1 MIFQYLK
8 NRYEVRRTT
17 ALVYLGLIDCIW
29 WALEK
34 ICHLKTRSLSQNPV
48 NTIVPKKI
56 LLVNGAHLGDL
67 VISTAVI
74 RRIKEVNSQIKIGF
88 VAGTWGSELLRS
100 HPGVDHFY
108 PINHWRLNRSTASTF
123 SKFFLYW
130 RQWWAALR
138 TIRKE
143 KYDIA
148 ILLNSF
154 YPNFASLVWLS
165 GCKLTVGYV
174 SAGGGPLLSLCLAKP
189 KHAEQ
194 AIQLALLDAIN
205 IYGVSSSGWIQV
217 NESLLSKGAKD
228 ELPQKFILLH
238 PGTGNLAK
246 EWPVKRWIILG
257 KMLRN
262 EAYAI
267 VLTGNGSAEAALC
280 KRIATEINGIDLS
293 NRINLNDW
301 FFVIQKACLVI
312 GVDSAAGHIASALQK
327 PFIGIYSGIG
337 EVSRWTPAGKSISIL
352 THSMPCS
359 PCHTRPCK
367 DRPCLLKI
375 EPKEVLA
382 ATSQLLAK

>member
-8 NRYEVRRTT
+8 NRYEVRRPA
-17 ALVYLGLIDCIW
+17 ALIYLGLADCFW

-34 ICHLKTRSLSQNPV
+34 ICRLKIPLLPPNPL
-48 NTIVPKKI
+48 NTIIPKKI

-74 RRIKEVNSQIKIGF
+74 RRIKDVNPQIEIGF
-88 VAGTWGSELLRS
+88 VAGSWGSELLRS

-108 PINHWRLNRSTASTF
+108 PINHWRLNRSTASTL
-123 SKFFLYW
+123 SKVLLYW
-130 RQWWAALR
+130 KQWWAALR
-138 TIRKE
+138 TIRKD

-154 YPNFASLVWLS
+154 YPNFASLLWLS
-165 GCKLTVGYV
+165 GCKLNVGYV
-174 SAGGGPLLSLCLAKP
+174 SAGGGPLLSLCLPKP

-205 IYGVSSSGWIQV
+205 IHGISSGWIEV
-217 NESLLSKGAKD
+217 NDSLLSKAAKD

-238 PGTGNLAK
+238 PGTGNVAK
-246 EWPVKRWIILG
+246 EWPIDRWISLG
-257 KMLRN
+257 KMLCN
-262 EAYAI
+262 EGYAI
-267 VLTGNGSAEAALC
+267 VLTGNGSAEATLC
-280 KRIATEINGIDLS
+280 KRIATEANGIDLS

-301 FFVIQKACLVI
+301 IFAIQKASLVI

-327 PFIGIYSGIG
+327 LFIGIYSGIG

-375 EPKEVLA
+375 EPIHVLA
-382 ATSQLLAK
+382 AANQLLTK

>member
-8 NRYEVRRTT
+8 NRYEVRRLA
-17 ALVYLGLIDCIW
+17 ALIYLGLADCFW

-34 ICHLKTRSLSQNPV
+34 LCRLKTPLLSLNLE
-48 NTIVPKKI
+48 NITAPKKI

-74 RRIKEVNSQIKIGF
+74 RRIKEVNPQIEIGF
-88 VAGTWGSELLRS
+88 VAGSWGSELLRS

-108 PINHWRLNRSTASTF
+108 PINHWRLNRSTASTL
-123 SKFFLYW
+123 SKVLLYW
-130 RQWWAALR
+130 KQWWAALR
-138 TIRKE
+138 AIRKD

-154 YPNFASLVWLS
+154 YPNFASLLWLS
-165 GCKLTVGYV
+165 RCKLTVGYV
-174 SAGGGPLLSLCLAKP
+174 SAGGGALLSLRLPKP
-189 KHAEQ
+189 KHSEQ

-205 IYGVSSSGWIQV
+205 IHGVSSGWIQV
-217 NESLLSKGAKD
+217 NDSLLSKAAKD
-228 ELPQKFILLH
+228 DLPQKFILLH

-246 EWPVKRWIILG
+246 EWPVERWINLG

-267 VLTGNGSAEAALC
+267 VLTGNGSAEATLC
-280 KRIATEINGIDLS
+280 KRIATEVNSLDLS

-301 FFVIQKACLVI
+301 FFVIQKASLVI

-337 EVSRWTPAGKSISIL
+337 EVSRWTPAGKAISIL
-352 THSMPCS
+352 THSMSCS

-375 EPKEVLA
+375 EPIDVLA
-382 ATSQLLAK
+382 ATNPFLTK